1 MVSLR
6 ESFSK
11 FSLRL
16 FVLITDMEFVLKR
29 FSQHVPFAF
38 FFHKITAFCDN
49 QDCMNILSKCQLN
62 GAVFENLFEKS
73 F

>member
-16 FVLITDMEFVLKR
+16 FVLKR

>member
-29 FSQHVPFAF
+29 VSQHVPFAF
-38 FFHKITAFCDN
+38 
-49 QDCMNILSKCQLN
+49 
-62 GAVFENLFEKS
+62 LFS
-73 F
+73 